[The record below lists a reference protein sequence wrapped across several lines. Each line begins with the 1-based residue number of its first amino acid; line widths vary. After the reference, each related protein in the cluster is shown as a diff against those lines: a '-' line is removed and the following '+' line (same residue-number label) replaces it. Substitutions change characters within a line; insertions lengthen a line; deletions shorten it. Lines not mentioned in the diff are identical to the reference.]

1 VRTQSVVAARCR
13 ADFWASTAFTRALGW
28 VESCASLNNPSQ
40 YSGFVC
46 GAASAQGMTIS
57 IATENSATA
66 YFA

>member
-1 VRTQSVVAARCR
+1 
-13 ADFWASTAFTRALGW
+13 
-28 VESCASLNNPSQ
+28 
-40 YSGFVC
+40 VC